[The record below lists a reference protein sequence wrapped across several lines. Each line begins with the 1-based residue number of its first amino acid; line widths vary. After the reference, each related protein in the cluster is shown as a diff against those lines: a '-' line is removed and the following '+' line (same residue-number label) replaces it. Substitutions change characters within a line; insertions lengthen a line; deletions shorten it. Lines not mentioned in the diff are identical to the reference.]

1 MESQMLQPESRVK
14 TNQVGGMAYVFPGGT
29 PVDYAPCRYGGS
41 RLEFRGPFRPL
52 QRGYMVALGGS
63 ETFGRD
69 QKLPWPVLLEQS
81 IGQMVVNLGLPNA
94 GPDVYLRDPAIQDIA
109 AGASLA
115 IIQLPGAVNLSN
127 RFYSVH
133 PRRNDRVL
141 RITPELHELYPEMD
155 FIEFNF
161 TNHLVSR
168 LRDADSDR
176 FELLH
181 KELRA
186 VWVARMSELLARL
199 PARTVLVWL
208 ATAQLR
214 EAGVLGSGPTPTPA
228 LVDRAMVAAVAG
240 GKPVLEIV
248 VDPAGFDFGQAGSP
262 AASMLTHRQIA
273 DAVLPLVDAA
283 VGSETGARRR
293 P

>member
-1 MESQMLQPESRVK
+1 MESQLLQPESRVK
-14 TNQVGGMAYVFPGGT
+14 TDQVGGMAYAFPGGT
-29 PVDYAPCRYGGS
+29 PVDYAPYRYGNS
-41 RLEFRGPFRPL
+41 RLEFRGPFRSL
-52 QRGYMVALGGS
+52 EHGYMVALGGS

-69 QKLPWPVLLEQS
+69 QRDPWPTLLEQS
-81 IGQMVVNLGLPNA
+81 LGQMVVNLGLPNA
-94 GPDVYLRDPAIQDIA
+94 GPDVYLRDPAIEEIA
-109 AGASLA
+109 ARASLA
-115 IIQLPGAVNLSN
+115 FIQLPGAVNLSN

-141 RITPELHELYPEMD
+141 RIMPALHELYPEMD

-168 LRDADSDR
+168 LRDADAER
-176 FELLH
+176 FAPLH

-199 PARTVLVWL
+199 PARTILIWL
-208 ATAQLR
+208 ATAQLC
-214 EAGVLGSGPTPTPA
+214 EAGLLGSGPTPA

-240 GKPVLEIV
+240 GRPLVEIV
-248 VDPAGFDFGQAGSP
+248 VDPAQFDIGHAGRP
-262 AASMLTHRQIA
+262 AVPMRMHRQIA
-273 DAVLPLVDAA
+273 DAVLPFADTA
-283 VGSETGARRR
+283 GGNKTGARRR